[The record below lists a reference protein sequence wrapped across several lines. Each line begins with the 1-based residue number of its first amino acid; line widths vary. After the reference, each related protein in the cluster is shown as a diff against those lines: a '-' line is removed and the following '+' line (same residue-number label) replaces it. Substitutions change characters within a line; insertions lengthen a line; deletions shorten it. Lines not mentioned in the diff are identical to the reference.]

1 MRALVMTAPGGA
13 ENSEVREVPVPHPG
27 PGQVAVDVAH
37 AGLNFVDV
45 MTRRGDAAYA
55 AEWPYRPGKEVS
67 GTVRE
72 LGAGVTGLAVGDRVV
87 AAPVGAGLA
96 EVVVAEAALT
106 VPLPDGVALR
116 EAAAVPLGLATS
128 MLLLTDAGRFTAGD
142 TVLVHSA
149 GGGIGNAVAR
159 LVPLLGGGRLIGTV
173 GRPEK
178 AAAALASGYDHV
190 FARGAADGPGADG
203 PGADGSGSGE
213 SGSGGGPAE
222 AIRAATSGRGVDL
235 VLDPLGTAAL
245 DLDLAVAAPGAR
257 IVLFGNAGGGAVAD
271 LPPLG
276 RLMAGNLTVTGF
288 SHRGLAATAP
298 ERLARAV
305 RRVLDLLADGGLD
318 LPVTELP
325 GLDAVPAAHDA
336 MQEGRAT
343 GKYVVRVGG

>member
-13 ENSEVREVPVPHPG
+13 ENSQIREIEEPHPG
-27 PGQVAVDVAH
+27 AGQVTVDVAY

-45 MTRRGDAAYA
+45 MTRRGDAAYS
-55 AEWPYRPGKEVS
+55 AEWPYRPGKEVA

-72 LGAGVTGLAVGDRVV
+72 VGAGVVGLAPGDRVV
-87 AAPVGAGLA
+87 GAPVGAGLA
-96 EVVVAEAALT
+96 EVAVAEAALT

-116 EAAAVPLGLATS
+116 EAAAVPLGLATA

-149 GGGIGNAVAR
+149 GGGIGHAVAE

-178 AAAALASGYDHV
+178 AAAAIASGYDHA
-190 FARGAADGPGADG
+190 FARGEAPAGALD
-203 PGADGSGSGE
+203 
-213 SGSGGGPAE
+213 E
-222 AIRAATSGRGVDL
+222 ALAGVIRTATDGRGVDL
-235 VLDPLGTAAL
+235 VLDPLGTEAL
-245 DLDLAVAAPGAR
+245 ELDLAVAAPGAR

-288 SHRGLAATAP
+288 SHRFLAATAP
-298 ERLARAV
+298 DRLARAI
-305 RRVLDLLADGGLD
+305 RKVLDLLADGGLK

-325 GLDAVPAAHDA
+325 GLEAVPAAHDA
-336 MQEGRAT
+336 MEDRRAT
-343 GKYVVRVGG
+343 GKFVVRVGG

>member
-13 ENSEVREVPVPHPG
+13 ENSQVQEIGVPEPG
-27 PGQVAVDVAH
+27 PGQVTVDVAY

-45 MTRRGDAAYA
+45 MTRRGDSAYA
-55 AEWPYRPGKEVS
+55 PEWPYRPGKEVA
-67 GTVRE
+67 GTVRA

-96 EVVVAEAALT
+96 EVATAEAVLT
-106 VPLPDGVALR
+106 VPLPDGVGLR
-116 EAAAVPLGLATS
+116 EAAAVPLGLATAL
-128 MLLLTDAGRFTAGD
+128 LLLTDAGRFTAGD

-149 GGGIGNAVAR
+149 GGGIGHALAQ
-159 LVPLLGGGRLIGTV
+159 LVPLFGGGRLIGTV

-178 AAAALASGYDHV
+178 TATVLATGYQHAFARDEALA
-190 FARGAADGPGADG
+190 
-203 PGADGSGSGE
+203 
-213 SGSGGGPAE
+213 E
-222 AIRAATSGRGVDL
+222 AVRAATGGRGVDL
-235 VLDPLGTAAL
+235 VLDPLGTEAL

-271 LPPLG
+271 LPPLA
-276 RLMAGNLTVTGF
+276 RLLAGNLTVTGF

-305 RRVLDLLADGGLD
+305 RRVVDLLADGRLE

-325 GLDAVPAAHDA
+325 DLAAVPAAHDA
-336 MQEGRAT
+336 MAERRAT
-343 GKYVVRVGG
+343 GKYVVRIGG

>member
-13 ENSEVREVPVPHPG
+13 ENSQIREIGAPTPG
-27 PGQVAVDVAH
+27 PGEVAIDVAY

-45 MTRRGDAAYA
+45 MARRGDGGYTS
-55 AEWPYRPGKEVS
+55 EWPYRPGKEVA

-72 LGAGVTGLAVGDRVV
+72 IGEGVTGLAVGDRVV

-96 EVVVAEAALT
+96 EVAVAEAALT

-116 EAAAVPLGLATS
+116 EAAAVPLGLATA
-128 MLLLTDAGRFTAGD
+128 MLLLTGAGRFDAGD

-149 GGGIGNAVAR
+149 GGGIGNAVAQ

-178 AAAALASGYDHV
+178 AAATVASGYDHA
-190 FARGAADGPGADG
+190 FARD
-203 PGADGSGSGE
+203 
-213 SGSGGGPAE
+213 E
-222 AIRAATSGRGVDL
+222 ALSEAVRNATDGRGVDL
-235 VLDPLGTAAL
+235 VLDPLGTEAL
-245 DLDLAVAAPGAR
+245 ELDLAVAAPGAR

-298 ERLARAV
+298 DRLARAI
-305 RRVLDLLADGGLD
+305 RRVLDLLADGGLE

-325 GLDAVPAAHDA
+325 DLTAVAAAHDA
-336 MQEGRAT
+336 MEQRRAT

>member
-13 ENSEVREVPVPHPG
+13 EHSQIREIGAPRPG
-27 PGQVAVDVAH
+27 AGQVAIDVAY

-55 AEWPYRPGKEVS
+55 TEWPYRPGKEVS

-72 LGAGVTGLAVGDRVV
+72 IGEGVTGLAVGDRVV
-87 AAPVGAGLA
+87 AAPAGEGLA

-106 VPLPDGVALR
+106 VPLPAGVALS

-128 MLLLTDAGRFTAGD
+128 MLLLTDAGRFTPGD

-149 GGGIGNAVAR
+149 GGGIGHAIAQ

-178 AAAALASGYDHV
+178 AAAAIASGYDHA
-190 FARGAADGPGADG
+190 FAR
-203 PGADGSGSGE
+203 
-213 SGSGGGPAE
+213 AE
-222 AIRAATSGRGVDL
+222 ALPEVIRAATDGRGVDL
-235 VLDPLGTAAL
+235 VLDPLGTEAL
-245 DLDLAVAAPGAR
+245 ELDLAVAAPGAR

-276 RLMAGNLTVTGF
+276 RLMAGNLTLTGF

-298 ERLARAV
+298 DRLARAI
-305 RRVLDLLADGGLD
+305 RRVLDLLADGGLK

-325 GLDAVPAAHDA
+325 GLAAVPAAHDA
-336 MQEGRAT
+336 MEDGRAT

>member
-1 MRALVMTAPGGA
+1 MRALVMTAPGGS
-13 ENSEVREVPVPHPG
+13 ENSQVQEIAAPHPG
-27 PGQVAVDVAH
+27 PGQVAIDVAH

-72 LGAGVTGLAVGDRVV
+72 VGAGVTGLAVGDRVV

-96 EVVVAEAALT
+96 EVVLAEAALT

-128 MLLLTDAGRFTAGD
+128 LLLLTDAGRFTAGD

-173 GRPEK
+173 GRAEK
-178 AAAALASGYDHV
+178 AAAAIASGYQHA
-190 FARGAADGPGADG
+190 FARGDDT
-203 PGADGSGSGE
+203 
-213 SGSGGGPAE
+213 AE
-222 AIRAATSGRGVDL
+222 AVRAATGGRGVDL

-257 IVLFGNAGGGAVAD
+257 IVLFGNASGGAVAD
-271 LPPLG
+271 LPPLS
-276 RLMAGNLTVTGF
+276 RLMAGNLTLTGF

-298 ERLARAV
+298 DRLARAI
-305 RRVLDLLADGGLD
+305 RRVLDLVADGGLE

>member
-1 MRALVMTAPGGA
+1 MRALVMTAPGGG
-13 ENSEVREVPVPHPG
+13 ENSQIREVEAPRPG
-27 PGQVAVDVAH
+27 PGQVAIDVAY

-55 AEWPYRPGKEVS
+55 TEWPHRPGKEVA

-72 LGAGVTGLAVGDRVV
+72 VGEGVTGLAAGDRVV

-128 MLLLTDAGRFTAGD
+128 VLLLTDAGRFDAGD

-149 GGGIGNAVAR
+149 GGGIGHAVAQ

-178 AAAALASGYDHV
+178 AAAAIASGYDHA
-190 FARGAADGPGADG
+190 FARDEALP
-203 PGADGSGSGE
+203 
-213 SGSGGGPAE
+213 E
-222 AIRAATSGRGVDL
+222 AIRAATGGRGVDL
-235 VLDPLGTAAL
+235 VLDPLGTEALEL
-245 DLDLAVAAPGAR
+245 DLTVAAPGAR

-288 SHRGLAATAP
+288 SHRFLAATAP
-298 ERLARAV
+298 ERLARAI
-305 RRVLDLLADGGLD
+305 RRAVDLMADGGLK

-325 GLDAVPAAHDA
+325 DLAAVPAAHDA
-336 MQEGRAT
+336 MADGRAT

>member
-1 MRALVMTAPGGA
+1 MRALVMTAPGGG
-13 ENSEVREVPVPHPG
+13 ENSQIREVEAPRPG
-27 PGQVAVDVAH
+27 PGQVAIDVAY

-55 AEWPYRPGKEVS
+55 TEWPHRPGKEVA

-72 LGAGVTGLAVGDRVV
+72 VGAGVTDLAAGDRVV

-106 VPLPDGVALR
+106 VPLPDGVTLR

-128 MLLLTDAGRFTAGD
+128 VLLLTDAGRFDAGD

-149 GGGIGNAVAR
+149 GGGIGHAVAQ

-178 AAAALASGYDHV
+178 AAAAIASGYDHA
-190 FARGAADGPGADG
+190 FARDEALP
-203 PGADGSGSGE
+203 
-213 SGSGGGPAE
+213 E
-222 AIRAATSGRGVDL
+222 AIRTATGGRGVDL
-235 VLDPLGTAAL
+235 VLDPLGTEAL
-245 DLDLAVAAPGAR
+245 ELDLAVAAPGAR

-288 SHRGLAATAP
+288 SHRFLAATAP
-298 ERLARAV
+298 ERLARAI
-305 RRVLDLLADGGLD
+305 RRAVDLMADGGLK

-325 GLDAVPAAHDA
+325 DLAAVPAAHDA
-336 MQEGRAT
+336 MADGRAT

>member
-1 MRALVMTAPGGA
+1 MRALVMTAPGGS
-13 ENSEVREVPVPHPG
+13 ENSQVQELPEPEPG
-27 PGQVAVDVAH
+27 PGQVTVDVAY

-55 AEWPYRPGKEVS
+55 ADWPYRPGKEVA
-67 GTVRE
+67 GTVRA
-72 LGAGVTGLAVGDRVV
+72 LGEGVTGLAVGDRVV

-96 EVVVAEAALT
+96 EVVTAEAALT
-106 VPLPDGVALR
+106 VPLPDGVGLR
-116 EAAAVPLGLATS
+116 EAAAVPLGLATAL
-128 MLLLTDAGRFTAGD
+128 LLLTDAGNFTAGD

-149 GGGIGNAVAR
+149 GGGIGHALAQ

-178 AAAALASGYDHV
+178 AAAVLATGYQHAFARDEALA
-190 FARGAADGPGADG
+190 
-203 PGADGSGSGE
+203 
-213 SGSGGGPAE
+213 E
-222 AIRAATSGRGVDL
+222 AVRTATDGRGVDL
-235 VLDPLGTAAL
+235 VLDPLGTEAL
-245 DLDLAVAAPGAR
+245 ELDLAVAAPGAR

-271 LPPLG
+271 LPPLA

-305 RRVLDLLADGGLD
+305 RRVVGLLADGGLE

-325 GLDAVPAAHDA
+325 GLAAVPAAHDA
-336 MQEGRAT
+336 MAERRAT
-343 GKYVVRVGG
+343 GKYVVRIGG

>member
-13 ENSEVREVPVPHPG
+13 ENSQVREVEAPRPG
-27 PGQVAVDVAH
+27 PGQVAIDVAY

-45 MTRRGDAAYA
+45 MTRRGDAAYSTA
-55 AEWPYRPGKEVS
+55 WPYLPGKEVA

-72 LGAGVTGLAVGDRVV
+72 LGEGVTGLAVGDRVV

-96 EVVVAEAALT
+96 ETVVAEAALT
-106 VPLPDGVALR
+106 VPLPDGVGLR
-116 EAAAVPLGLATS
+116 EAAAVPLGLATAV
-128 MLLLTDAGRFTAGD
+128 LLLTDAGRFTAGD

-149 GGGIGNAVAR
+149 GGGIGTAVAQ
-159 LVPLLGGGRLIGTV
+159 LVPLIGGGRLIGTV

-178 AAAALASGYDHV
+178 TAAAIAAGYDHA
-190 FARGAADGPGADG
+190 FARGEASSEAL
-203 PGADGSGSGE
+203 
-213 SGSGGGPAE
+213 AE
-222 AIRAATSGRGVDL
+222 APSDALVEAVRAATDGRGVDL

-257 IVLFGNAGGGAVAD
+257 IVLFGNAGGGAIAD
-271 LPPLG
+271 LPPLA

-298 ERLARAV
+298 ERVARAI
-305 RRVLDLLADGGLD
+305 RRVLDLLADDGADLQ

-325 GLDAVPAAHDA
+325 DLAAVPAAHDA
-336 MQEGRAT
+336 MENGRAT

>member
-13 ENSEVREVPVPHPG
+13 ANSLVQEVGEPEPG
-27 PGQVAVDVAH
+27 PGQVTVDVAY

-55 AEWPYRPGKEVS
+55 TDWPHRPGKEVS
-67 GTVRE
+67 GTVRA
-72 LGAGVTGLAVGDRVV
+72 LGEGVTGLAVGDRVV

-96 EVVVAEAALT
+96 EAVVAEAALT
-106 VPLPDGVALR
+106 VPLPDAVGLR
-116 EAAAVPLGLATS
+116 EAAAVPLGLATAL
-128 MLLLTDAGRFTAGD
+128 LLLTDAGHFTAGD

-149 GGGIGNAVAR
+149 GGGIGHALAQ

-173 GRPEK
+173 GRPDK
-178 AAAALASGYDHV
+178 ASAVLASGYRHA
-190 FARGAADGPGADG
+190 FARDED
-203 PGADGSGSGE
+203 DE
-213 SGSGGGPAE
+213 KLAE
-222 AIRAATSGRGVDL
+222 AVRTATGGRGVDL
-235 VLDPLGTAAL
+235 VLDPLGTETL

-271 LPPLG
+271 LPPLA
-276 RLMAGNLTVTGF
+276 RLMAGNLSVTGF

-298 ERLARAV
+298 DRLARAV
-305 RRVLDLLADGGLD
+305 RRVVGLLADGGLE

-325 GLDAVPAAHDA
+325 GLAAVPAAHDA
-336 MQEGRAT
+336 MEERRAT

>member
-13 ENSEVREVPVPHPG
+13 ENSQIQEIAAPHPG
-27 PGQVAVDVAH
+27 PGRVAIDVAY

-55 AEWPYRPGKEVS
+55 ADWPYLPGKEVS
-67 GTVRE
+67 GTVRA

-128 MLLLTDAGRFTAGD
+128 VLLLTDAGRFTAGD

-178 AAAALASGYDHV
+178 AAAAIASGYDHA
-190 FARGAADGPGADG
+190 FARTDEA
-203 PGADGSGSGE
+203 
-213 SGSGGGPAE
+213 AE
-222 AIRAATSGRGVDL
+222 AIRAAAGGRGVDL

-257 IVLFGNAGGGAVAD
+257 IVLFGNAGGGTVAD

-298 ERLARAV
+298 ERLARAI
-305 RRVLDLLADGGLD
+305 RRVLDLLADGGLE

-336 MQEGRAT
+336 MQDGLAT